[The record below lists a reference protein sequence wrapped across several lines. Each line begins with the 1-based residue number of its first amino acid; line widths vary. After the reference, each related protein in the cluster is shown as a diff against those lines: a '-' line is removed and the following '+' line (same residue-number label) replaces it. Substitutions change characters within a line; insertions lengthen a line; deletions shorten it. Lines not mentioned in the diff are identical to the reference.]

1 MTAVSSS
8 LQPPASGLPSI
19 VITGLGCVLPCGD
32 GIEAARS
39 AWAASNPCFSDL
51 AAGLGT
57 GLAGVC
63 SGFKPAGI
71 IPPIVLRRLD
81 RPSRFAWVAAH
92 QALLDSG
99 LDFKSDGDRIG
110 IAAGT
115 TTGGNEAAEAF
126 IGPYFD
132 RGPEGASPMVFP
144 NCVANAASGH
154 LAIAFGLRGPAITLV
169 DRENATL
176 LALDQ
181 AVRWL
186 RTGMAASVLLLGT
199 DGLFPLQ
206 IQLLQAV
213 RRMAKGLP
221 RAGAGTG
228 LLPGEGAQAFV
239 LETAD
244 HARARGA
251 RIRARLGGYAAAAGR
266 SESRAHRR
274 EALARALGKLGT
286 LHPGAWIGGASGLAT
301 LDAVELPLAAQHPD
315 WPAPRLPKLLWGEF
329 GGSGGQLLAAAL
341 LESNRSVL
349 LTAPASAGPQVAMTL
364 EDVQG

>member
-1 MTAVSSS
+1 MSAAS
-8 LQPPASGLPSI
+8 SGLPPI
-19 VITGLGCVLPCGD
+19 VITGLGLVLPCGD
-32 GIEAARS
+32 GIAAARS
-39 AWAASNPCFSDL
+39 SWAAAEPAFSAL
-51 AAGLGT
+51 PAALGE

-99 LDFKSDGDRIG
+99 LDVKTDGERIG

-115 TTGGNEAAEAF
+115 VTGGNEAAEAF
-126 IGPYFD
+126 IGPYFE

-186 RTGMAASVLLLGT
+186 RVGMAESILLLGT

-251 RIRARLGGYAAAAGR
+251 RIRARLGGFSAVAGR
-266 SESRAHRR
+266 SESRLDRR
-274 EALARALGKLGT
+274 EALARALDRLGT
-286 LHPGAWIGGASGLAT
+286 LRPDAWIGGASGLAT
-301 LDAVELPLAAQHPD
+301 LDEVELPLAASPSN
-315 WPAPRLPKLLWGEF
+315 WPAPRFPKLLWGEF
-329 GGSGGQLLAAAL
+329 AGSGGQLLAAAL
-341 LESNRSVL
+341 LQPAARVL
-349 LTAPASAGPQVAMTL
+349 VTAPASAGPQVAMTV
-364 EDVQG
+364 EDVGG